1 MVSDTTGEHIF
12 NNRRSSSMKNRETPT
27 KKEYP
32 ENIRQFMD
40 LVSAVLN
47 RIKNKH
53 LNNSEIAGSVTLHT
67 PTGLQLGR
75 TASAQ
80 VRATS
85 LRPPC

>member
-32 ENIRQFMD
+32 ENIRQFID

-53 LNNSEIAGSVTLHT
+53 LNNPEIAGTVTPHT

-80 VRATS
+80 ARATS